1 MQSRPPE
8 LSDTLVTAAVSAHW
22 PVSATN
28 ATHVRVG
35 YGSHHWTVEDSE
47 GGRWFVSVDELA
59 DAEPRVS
66 FARVQAALNVA
77 AQARDAGLAFVVA
90 PVRTD
95 DGELLRALSTRYALA
110 LYPYVNGR
118 SGQFHDRLR
127 TAEAVELTGML
138 VSLHS
143 LPPVAVATIGTDT
156 YTLPRRAALEAALS
170 AAARGE
176 GAGGRGPYAT
186 RVRSLLEL
194 NANHI
199 ARVLHEHD
207 ALLSTAPTKPDGLV
221 VTHGE
226 PHPGNLIRTTSGLA
240 LIDWDTALLAPP
252 ERDLWLL
259 QARTT
264 HDVIAEYE
272 ERSGR
277 RVEATLMTRYRL
289 AWALADVAEFAV
301 LLTNADVETADT
313 ASAWNALA
321 GTVSDLATTPQLQV
335 PPKPSEPRSF
345 C

>member
-110 LYPYVNGR
+110 LYPYVKGR

-143 LPPVAVATIGTDT
+143 RTMPTDQPSIACSRKVVAGWTGASRPTSRPSRP
-156 YTLPRRAALEAALS
+156 LAA
-170 AAARGE
+170 
-176 GAGGRGPYAT
+176 
-186 RVRSLLEL
+186 
-194 NANHI
+194 
-199 ARVLHEHD
+199 
-207 ALLSTAPTKPDGLV
+207 
-221 VTHGE
+221 
-226 PHPGNLIRTTSGLA
+226 
-240 LIDWDTALLAPP
+240 
-252 ERDLWLL
+252 
-259 QARTT
+259 
-264 HDVIAEYE
+264 
-272 ERSGR
+272 
-277 RVEATLMTRYRL
+277 
-289 AWALADVAEFAV
+289 
-301 LLTNADVETADT
+301 
-313 ASAWNALA
+313 
-321 GTVSDLATTPQLQV
+321 
-335 PPKPSEPRSF
+335 
-345 C
+345 